1 MKSLKIGSA
10 LVIALLASA
19 GLNAQSKSKGP
30 DPADFTFTTI
40 KENPITSVKNQYRT
54 GTCWAFSTIGFVE
67 SEIIRLNKLKEKDY
81 PDFSEMFVVS
91 KSYQDRAEKYI
102 RLDGNL
108 TFAAG
113 SEADDVLH
121 VIADYGLVPQNAMTG
136 LNYGKELHD
145 HTELDAAL
153 AAYISAIN
161 KNHGKKLST
170 AWKRGFAAVLDA
182 YLGQCPEEFELD
194 GKKYTPTKYRDNYK
208 FNPDDYVTLSS
219 FTHHPFYKPFVIE
232 VCDNWRYDMAYN
244 LPLDEFMEV
253 LYYAID
259 NGYTAAWGTDVSETG
274 FTRNGL
280 ALNVPE
286 PKAKTGSDQ
295 EKWVGK
301 EAVKEDS
308 LQKKKIVE
316 ELPVT
321 QESRQEAFDNKTTTD
336 DHGMQIYGTA
346 KDQDGRKYFLVKNS
360 WGETGAYKGIWYA
373 SDAFVRAK
381 SLDIVVHKDALP
393 KAIRKKL
400 GI

>member
-1 MKSLKIGSA
+1 MKILKINA
-10 LVIALLASA
+10 AMIIALLASA
-19 GLNAQSKSKGP
+19 ALNAQSKPKGP
-30 DPADFTFTTI
+30 DTADFTFTTI
-40 KENPITSVKNQYRT
+40 KENPITSVKNQYKT
-54 GTCWAFSTIGFVE
+54 GTCWAFSTIAFVE

-121 VIADYGLVPQNAMTG
+121 VIADYGLVPQSAMPG
-136 LNYGKELHD
+136 LNYGSELHD
-145 HTELDAAL
+145 HSELDAAL
-153 AAYISAIN
+153 SAYISAIN

-170 AWKRGFAAVLDA
+170 AWKRGFTAILDS
-182 YLGQCPEEFELD
+182 YLGKCPEDFELN
-194 GKKYTPTKYRDNYK
+194 GKKYTPVQYRDSYK
-208 FNPDDYVTLSS
+208 FNADDYVTLSS
-219 FTHHPFYKPFVIE
+219 FTHHPFYKTFVIE
-232 VCDNWRYDMAYN
+232 VCDNWRYDRAYN
-244 LPLDEFMEV
+244 LPIDEFMEV

-259 NGYTAAWGTDVSETG
+259 NGYTAAWGTDVSEIG
-274 FTRNGL
+274 FTRTGL

-286 PKAKTGSDQ
+286 PKVKTGSDQ

-301 EAVKEDS
+301 ETVKEDS
-308 LQKKKIVE
+308 VKKKEIVE

-346 KDQDGRKYFLVKNS
+346 EDQDGRKYFLVKNS

-373 SDAFVRAK
+373 SDSFVRAK